1 MFGSIYQL
9 EMKYLDIIV
18 GWVFS
23 LLSLIRV
30 FMAKKLAAVNTT
42 PSISIP
48 NPEANSHIPPRTSF
62 VGDTNQLAPPTP
74 PESDKGDDECDYL
87 ENIPLPAPSVNPTKV
102 LDIDVGT
109 PDAHVPRDPR
119 LIRLTGVHPFN
130 VEPPLSAL
138 FDSGFL
144 TPTELF
150 YVRNHGAVPE
160 VRDDEVLDWTITV
173 EGLVANPL
181 TLTLRQIMEEFEQV
195 TLPVT
200 FVCAGNRRKEQ
211 NQVRKSQG
219 FSWGAA
225 GVSTS
230 LFTGPLLASVIA
242 TARPQR
248 NARYLCMEGADE
260 LPNGNYGTSVR
271 LSQIYDPNRG
281 IMLAHK
287 MNGEELRP
295 DHGRPL
301 RVVVPSMIGGRSV
314 KWLKR
319 LILTEGPS
327 DNWYHIYDNR
337 VLPTMVTPEMGKE
350 NKDWWTDER
359 YAIYDLSVN
368 SAIAYPAHDEKL
380 SLETTKEEYNLKGYA
395 YAGAGRRITR
405 VEISLDKGRSWTLS
419 SIEYPEDLYRAVP
432 EDATLFGGRLDVGA
446 RDTCLCWCFWSLGVP
461 VSALLAADDVVV
473 RAMDDSMNTQPRD
486 TYWSVLGMMHN
497 SWFRVAVRKESGHV
511 RFEHP
516 TQPALQKGGWMERV
530 KKEGGDLLGPNWGEK
545 VVGQEF
551 STDEIVKAPK
561 VRDAVKM
568 TNDSVKRTIEIEELR
583 SHDNATEPWFI
594 VEGEVYDGKP
604 FLEEHPG
611 GATSIISAAGQDAT
625 DEFVG
630 IHSESAKAMMP
641 KYHIGTLSPAAREAL
656 LEQATSSKKE
666 PSETFLDPRAW
677 CEATLVQKKVVS
689 WDTRIFTFKLDSPA
703 QTLGLP
709 VGQHLLI
716 KIRDEK
722 TGEVITRPYTPISS
736 NTEKGVVHL
745 LVKVYFDTPTAPGG
759 KMTQAM
765 DRLQMGHTSSFKG
778 PVGKLIYHGQG
789 VVSLLDN
796 RINVASFLMICGG
809 SGITPIFQVLRAVLS
824 NPTDPTTCVVL
835 DGNRTEEDILCRE
848 ELDSFAATYPERCK
862 IIHTLS
868 KPSEGWQGERGRI
881 GWDLIKQNYPRGSKG
896 GKPLTLI
903 CGPEPLEK
911 SVKELLTAAG
921 WGEND
926 MVFF

>member
-1 MFGSIYQL
+1 MFNSVYQL
-9 EMKYLDIIV
+9 KKKSRVIAS
-18 GWVFS
+18 GWSFS
-23 LLSLIRV
+23 PRSLIET
-30 FMAKKLAAVNTT
+30 FKTKNSASLDMAS
-42 PSISIP
+42 PISGP
-48 NPEANSHIPPRTSF
+48 NGDTSSHIPSRDSF
-62 VGDTNQLAPPTP
+62 VENSKQAALPTP
-74 PESDKGDDECDYL
+74 PESDKGDDDCNDL
-87 ENIPLPAPSVNPTKV
+87 DNIPLPPPSVNPTKV

-130 VEPPLSAL
+130 VEAPLSAL

-144 TPTELF
+144 TPPELF

-160 VRDDEVLDWTITV
+160 VQDYEMLDWSITV

-181 TLTLRQIMEEFEQV
+181 TLTLRQIIEEFEQV

-200 FVCAGNRRKEQ
+200 LVCAGNRRKEQ
-211 NQVRKSQG
+211 NQIRKSQG

-242 TARPQR
+242 AARPRR

-260 LPNGNYGTSVR
+260 LPNGNYGTSIR
-271 LSQIYDPNRG
+271 LSQVYDPNRG

-287 MNGEELRP
+287 MNGELLRP

-319 LILTEGPS
+319 IILTEGPS
-327 DNWYHIYDNR
+327 ENWYHIYDNR
-337 VLPTMVTPEMGKE
+337 VLPTMVTPEMAKK

-368 SAIAYPAHDEKL
+368 SAIAYPAHEEKL

-405 VEISLDKGRSWTLS
+405 VEISLDKGRSWILS
-419 SIEYPEDLYRAVP
+419 SVEYPEDLYRSVP
-432 EDATLFGGRLDVGA
+432 EDATLFGGRLDVGS
-446 RDTCLCWCFWSLGVP
+446 RDACLCWCFWSLNIP
-461 VSALLAADDVVV
+461 VAALSAADDIVV

-497 SWFRVAVRKESGHV
+497 SWFRVAIRKEGGHLK
-511 RFEHP
+511 FEHP

-530 KKEGGDLLGPNWGEK
+530 KNEGGDLLGPNWGEK
-545 VVGQEF
+545 VMGQD
-551 STDEIVKAPK
+551 STTDAVVKAPK
-561 VRDAVKM
+561 IRDVVKM
-568 TNDSVKRTIEIEELR
+568 TNDSVKKTIEIEELR

-641 KYHIGTLSPAAREAL
+641 KYHIGTLSPAARKAL
-656 LEQATSSKKE
+656 LEQAASKKE

-677 CEATLVQKKVVS
+677 CQATLIQKKVVS
-689 WDTRIFTFKLDSPA
+689 WDTRIFTFELDNPT

-716 KIRDEK
+716 RIQDEK
-722 TGEVITRPYTPISS
+722 TGEVITRPYTPISNNS
-736 NTEKGVVHL
+736 EKGVVHL
-745 LVKVYFDTPTAPGG
+745 LVKVYFDTPTTPGG
-759 KMTQAM
+759 KMTTAM
-765 DRLQMGHTSSFKG
+765 DRLQMGHTASFKG
-778 PVGKLIYHGQG
+778 PVGKLVYHGQG

-796 RINVASFLMICGG
+796 RINVTSFLMICGG

-824 NPTDPTTCVVL
+824 DPRDSTTCVVL
-835 DGNRTEEDILCRE
+835 NGNRTEEDILCRE
-848 ELDSFAATYPERCK
+848 DLDSFAATYPEKCN
-862 IIHTLS
+862 IVHTLT
-868 KPSEGWQGERGRI
+868 KPPERWQGETGRI
-881 GWDLIKQNYPRGSKG
+881 GWDLIKRYYPQG
-896 GKPLTLI
+896 GEGRKPLALI

-921 WGEND
+921 WGESD

>member
-1 MFGSIYQL
+1 MNTLDTVFGWL
-9 EMKYLDIIV
+9 L
-18 GWVFS
+18 S
-23 LLSLIRV
+23 LLSLIR
-30 FMAKKLAAVNTT
+30 FFRTTKKLVIDGTT
-42 PSISIP
+42 SSISIP
-48 NPEANSHIPPRTSF
+48 NVETNPHIPPSNAF
-62 VGDTNQLAPPTP
+62 LGNPNQLAPPTP
-74 PESDKGDDECDYL
+74 PESDKGDDECDDL
-87 ENIPLPAPSVNPTKV
+87 ENIPLPPPSVNPTTV
-102 LDIDVGT
+102 LDVDVGT
-109 PDAHVPRDPR
+109 PDSHVPRDPR

-130 VEPPLSAL
+130 VEAPLSAL
-138 FDSGFL
+138 FDSGMIFDPSGTL
-144 TPTELF
+144 LF
-150 YVRNHGAVPE
+150 H
-160 VRDDEVLDWTITV
+160 DDEMLDWTITI

-181 TLTLRQIMEEFEQV
+181 ALTLRQIITGFEQV

-200 FVCAGNRRKEQ
+200 LVCAGNRRKEQ

-242 TARPQR
+242 AARPQR

-260 LPNGNYGTSVR
+260 LPNGNYGTSIR
-271 LSQIYDPNRG
+271 LSQVFDPNRG

-314 KWLKR
+314 KWLKKI
-319 LILTEGPS
+319 ILTESPS
-327 DNWYHIYDNR
+327 ENWYHIYDNR
-337 VLPTMVTPEMGKE
+337 VLPTMVTPEMAKA

-368 SAIAYPAHDEKL
+368 SAIAYPAHDETL
-380 SLETTKEEYNLKGYA
+380 SMETTKEQYNLKGYA

-405 VEISLDKGRSWTLS
+405 VEISLDKGRSWILS
-419 SIEYPEDLYRAVP
+419 SVEYPEDLYRSIP
-432 EDATLFGGRLDVGA
+432 ENATLFGGRLDVGS
-446 RDTCLCWCFWSLGVP
+446 RDACLCWCFWSLDIP
-461 VSALLAADDVVV
+461 TSALFAADDIVV

-497 SWFRVAVRKESGHV
+497 SWFRVAIRKENGRI

-516 TQPALQKGGWMERV
+516 NQPALLKGGWMERV
-530 KKEGGDLLGPNWGEK
+530 KKEGGDLLGLNWGER
-545 VVGQEF
+545 VMGEESVAGGAT
-551 STDEIVKAPK
+551 SAPE
-561 VRDAVKM
+561 VRDTVKM
-568 TNDSVKRTIEIEELR
+568 TDDSVQRTIEIEELR
-583 SHDNATEPWFI
+583 GHDNASEPWFV

-641 KYHIGTLSPAAREAL
+641 KYHIGTLSATARKLLLEPAAP
-656 LEQATSSKKE
+656 SKKG

-677 CEATLVQKKVVS
+677 CQAALVQKKVVS
-689 WDTRIFTFKLDSPA
+689 WDTRIFTFELDNPT

-722 TGEVITRPYTPISS
+722 TGEVITRPYTPISC

-745 LVKVYFDTPTAPGG
+745 LVKVYFDTPTALGG

-765 DRLQMGHTSSFKG
+765 DRMQMGHTASFKG
-778 PVGKLIYHGQG
+778 PIGKLVYHGQG

-796 RINVASFLMICGG
+796 RINVTSFLMICGG

-824 NPTDPTTCVVL
+824 DPTDSTTCVVL
-835 DGNRTEEDILCRE
+835 DGNRAEEDILCRE
-848 ELDSFAATYPERCK
+848 DLDSFAATYPEKCK
-862 IIHTLS
+862 IVHTLS
-868 KPSEGWQGERGRI
+868 KPSERWQGERGRI
-881 GWDLIKQNYPRGSKG
+881 GWDLIKRNYPQGCEGR
-896 GKPLTLI
+896 KPLALI
-903 CGPEPLEK
+903 CGPESLEK
-911 SVKELLTAAG
+911 SVRGLLTAGG
-921 WGEND
+921 WGESD